1 MDWQR
6 PTCLGFGLN
15 HATLLGQIYGFVLFC
30 HIMTKVSYGFQMF
43 VYLFRPSFLPSFLG
57 WLAGWLFLSLSGFAA
72 YLSKDPPSLHNPNP
86 QSQSTRSITPPFRR
100 GDVEGFFPA
109 SAGVWHGFLTG
120 RFEHGV

>member
-43 VYLFRPSFLPSFLG
+43 VYLFRPSFLPSLAG
-57 WLAGWLFLSLSGFAA
+57 WLAGCFFLSLDLLHTFPKI
-72 YLSKDPPSLHNPNP
+72 LHPSTIPIHNPNP
-86 QSQSTRSITPPFRR
+86 LAASRLLFAAETWRGFSPPALGYGMDF
-100 GDVEGFFPA
+100 
-109 SAGVWHGFLTG
+109 
-120 RFEHGV
+120 